1 MWENFYQQNLV
12 TIAQLLADWDPGVF
26 KKKDLIESVLF
37 QEGLSNSTSPQ
48 GLDRRFPTPGF
59 QEPLAIDW
67 SLAVKSSS
75 NRSKSFGKV
84 L

>member
-1 MWENFYQQNLV
+1 MWESFYQQNLV
-12 TIAQLLADWDPGVF
+12 AIAQLLADWDLGVF
-26 KKKDLIESVLF
+26 KKKDLIELVLF

-48 GLDRRFPTPGF
+48 GLDQRFLTPGF

-67 SLAVKSSS
+67 SLEVKSSS